1 MYCMPT
7 IIYLNAFEWVG
18 MDKCKGKDVDMYV
31 LKDSFQQ
38 KMTDVLVAA
47 HN

>member
-1 MYCMPT
+1 MPT
-7 IIYLNAFEWVG
+7 IVCLNALEVVG
-18 MDKCKGKDVDMYV
+18 MDKCKGKDVNMCV
-31 LKDSFQQ
+31 LIDSFQQ